1 MAIIARVSSGYDG
14 SLTDLMM
21 SAQRN
26 NQRSVRG
33 SLHVELQESPETAEI
48 FNKDKLFLC
57 LCEVL
62 CVLPLVRSSY
72 IQVQFP
78 GPVWRNSAPLVSCL
92 YFSTLVFLHFDYSHE
107 LRLGSI
113 TASSQWI
120 QASVLLFTSAKPCF
134 LPQLQSGIT
143 NTFMLAQIIVPTWM
157 WSRLLDTMRIRFYL
171 SLSQARQLF
180 YTAPGWAHSGNVYC
194 C

>member
-21 SAQRN
+21 TAQRN

-33 SLHVELQESPETAEI
+33 NLHVELQESPETAEI

-78 GPVWRNSAPLVSCL
+78 GPV
-92 YFSTLVFLHFDYSHE
+92 
-107 LRLGSI
+107 
-113 TASSQWI
+113 
-120 QASVLLFTSAKPCF
+120 
-134 LPQLQSGIT
+134 
-143 NTFMLAQIIVPTWM
+143 
-157 WSRLLDTMRIRFYL
+157 
-171 SLSQARQLF
+171 
-180 YTAPGWAHSGNVYC
+180 
-194 C
+194 